1 HVFAP
6 DLAGADF
13 RDHALVD
20 AFRPLVELAPVA
32 PELLAQAAEMLGN
45 TDVRKSREVKQA
57 LLAEARV
64 GGGKDKGGKKGKVV
78 PAGKSAK
85 GKAKG
90 GKPAAAAKPGKPTKH
105 RKGPSKPKADN
116 APAATGA
123 RKRKA
128 KS

>member
-1 HVFAP
+1 GMGG
-6 DLAGADF
+6 AG
-13 RDHALVD
+13 RG
-20 AFRPLVELAPVA
+20 VE
-32 PELLAQAAEMLGN
+32 E
-45 TDVRKSREVKQA
+45 TDTEGRKSRGVNKA
-57 LLAEARV
+57 LPAGAAV

>member
-1 HVFAP
+1 
-6 DLAGADF
+6 
-13 RDHALVD
+13 
-20 AFRPLVELAPVA
+20 
-32 PELLAQAAEMLGN
+32 MLGN

-64 GGGKDKGGKKGKVV
+64 GGKDKGGKKGKVV

-85 GKAKG
+85 GKAKD
-90 GKPAAAAKPGKPTKH
+90 GKPAAAAKPGKPGKPTKH

-116 APAATGA
+116 APAVTGA

>member
-1 HVFAP
+1 KAGKVQAP
-6 DLAGADF
+6 
-13 RDHALVD
+13 
-20 AFRPLVELAPVA
+20 PPVA

>member
-1 HVFAP
+1 GKVQ
-6 DLAGADF
+6 
-13 RDHALVD
+13 AL
-20 AFRPLVELAPVA
+20 LPVA

-64 GGGKDKGGKKGKVV
+64 GGKDKGGKKGKVV

-85 GKAKG
+85 GKAKD

>member
-1 HVFAP
+1 
-6 DLAGADF
+6 
-13 RDHALVD
+13 
-20 AFRPLVELAPVA
+20 
-32 PELLAQAAEMLGN
+32 
-45 TDVRKSREVKQA
+45 
-57 LLAEARV
+57 
-64 GGGKDKGGKKGKVV
+64 GKVV